1 MRTDHAQG
9 LISSQQRDLSIQLFR
24 QPLIIRIDKRH
35 ERTGGLPDCA
45 IPCSRRS
52 SLSLGYRNAPM
63 RILFKDLHGVVGAP
77 IVDGVY
83 PEILMGLR
91 QHAIESTVHIILN
104 VVAGDDDIYFAL
116 GW

>member
-24 QPLIIRIDKRH
+24 QPLTILIDKRH
-35 ERTGGLPDCA
+35 ERTGGLPHCGM
-45 IPCSRRS
+45 PCSRWS
-52 SLSLGYRNAPM
+52 SLSLRYQNAPM
-63 RILFKDLHGVVGAP
+63 RIVFKDLHGVVGAP
-77 IVDGVY
+77 IIDGVY

-91 QHAIESTVHIILN
+91 QYAIESTVHIILN
-104 VVAGDDDIYFAL
+104 VVAGYDDIYFAL